1 MPAAK
6 PLDPDTRRSKKDTKD
21 VQLRP
26 AARRDRD
33 RILYSDSFRRLG
45 GVTQT
50 ALGDASLQMHN
61 RLTHSLKVEQVG
73 TSLHGML
80 KAEAKVPDFDKI
92 ADRDAIEAA
101 CLGHD
106 IGHPPFG
113 HAGEAELHKILTCE
127 AHRDT
132 PRPMKDRIDDPCKKC
147 LLEDGFEGN
156 AQSFR
161 ILAVLAV
168 HREPKPTDPF
178 GLDLTRGTLAAVSKY
193 PWTRGALDKKPHK
206 WGAYDCDAGIL
217 EWVFGKTTN
226 NPNLAAQVMDW
237 ADDISYAVHDLE
249 DFYRSGRIPLEQY
262 SRLAKNENTDAYN
275 TFLTYVDSALPKK
288 VTPKAREALRNLSVY
303 FPRSKFHG
311 QTEELATLDRMRNQF
326 LSVFTRAA
334 HVNAGAV
341 KIDDLPQE
349 VNAILKQFTWYYVIN
364 DPGLNL
370 IQLGQKR
377 VLREIFDDLLPMLED
392 VYQSGKTAAPTP
404 RDLQR
409 LPNALRRAV
418 ERGQFQR
425 SNRRKQVY
433 TEPQTLVRGLVDYIS
448 GLSDA
453 EAYRVHAVL
462 QGGEAYGLLQ

>member
-1 MPAAK
+1 
-6 PLDPDTRRSKKDTKD
+6 
-21 VQLRP
+21 
-26 AARRDRD
+26 
-33 RILYSDSFRRLG
+33 
-45 GVTQT
+45 
-50 ALGDASLQMHN
+50 MHN

-80 KAEAKVPDFDKI
+80 THEVPGFDKI

-113 HAGEAELHKILTCE
+113 HAGESELHKIVTCE
-127 AHRDT
+127 LHREK
-132 PRPMKDRIDDPCKKC
+132 PRPMQDRIKDPCREC

-168 HREPKPTDPF
+168 HRDPKPTQPY

-193 PWTRGALDKKPHK
+193 PWTLGAPGKKTNK
-206 WGAYDCDAGIL
+206 WGAYDCDAKIL
-217 EWVFGKTTN
+217 EWVFGKIEN

-237 ADDISYAVHDLE
+237 ADDVSYAVHDLE
-249 DFYRSGRIPLEQY
+249 DFYRSGRIPLDQY
-262 SRLAKNENTDAYN
+262 SRLAQNENTDAYN
-275 TFLTYVDSALPKK
+275 AFIRYVESALPT
-288 VTPKAREALRNLSVY
+288 VTQKARDALRSY
-303 FPRSKFHG
+303 SYFFPRSKFQG
-311 QTEELATLDRMRNQF
+311 RAEELAVLDMMRNRFLETF
-326 LSVFTRAA
+326 LSAA
-334 HVNAGAV
+334 QINANTV
-341 KIDDLPQE
+341 VIDKVPQE

-377 VLREIFDDLLPMLED
+377 VLREIFDDLLLILED
-392 VYQSGKTAAPTP
+392 VYKSGKTAEPTE
-404 RDLQR
+404 RDLRR
-409 LPNALRRAV
+409 LPYALRRAV
-418 ERGQFQR
+418 SRGQLQQSSR
-425 SNRRKQVY
+425 AKPVY
-433 TEPQTLVRGLVDYIS
+433 NEHQTLVRGLVDYIS

-453 EAYRVHAVL
+453 EAYRVHAVM

>member
-1 MPAAK
+1 MSVVGK
-6 PLDPDTRRSKKDTKD
+6 NTTD

-26 AARRDRD
+26 PARRDRD
-33 RILYSDSFRRLG
+33 RILYSDSFRRL

-80 KAEAKVPDFDKI
+80 AAKVPDF

-113 HAGEAELHKILTCE
+113 HAGESELHKKLTCE
-127 AHRDT
+127 AHRKK
-132 PRPMKDRIDDPCKKC
+132 PRPMQDRIDHPCDKC

-168 HREPKPTDPF
+168 HRDPSF
-178 GLDLTRGTLAAVSKY
+178 TQPYGLDLTRSTLAAVSKY
-193 PWTRGALDKKPHK
+193 PWTLGTPGRKANK
-206 WGAYDCDAGIL
+206 WGAYDCDAEIL
-217 EWVFGKTTN
+217 DWVFGKIEN
-226 NPNLAAQVMDW
+226 DPNPAAQVMDW

-249 DFYRSGRIPLEQY
+249 DFYRSGRIPLDQY
-262 SRLAKNENTDAYN
+262 SRLAQNENTDAYN
-275 TFLTYVDSALPKK
+275 TFLKYVESALGE
-288 VTPKAREALRNLSVY
+288 VSQKARDLLRSYSFY
-303 FPRSKFHG
+303 FPRSKFQG
-311 QTEELATLDRMRNQF
+311 RTEELAALDVMRNRFLEQF
-326 LSVFTRAA
+326 MRAA
-334 HVNAGAV
+334 EFSGGKLN
-341 KIDDLPQE
+341 IDEVPQE
-349 VNAILKQFTWYYVIN
+349 VNAVLKQFTWFYVID
-364 DPGLNL
+364 DPGLTL
-370 IQLGQKR
+370 IQLGQRR
-377 VLREIFDDLLPMLED
+377 VLREIFDDLLLLLED
-392 VYQSGKTAAPTP
+392 VYKSDGTAKPTD
-404 RDLQR
+404 RDLRR
-409 LPNALRRAV
+409 LPFALRRAV
-418 ERGQFQR
+418 TRGQLQQAA
-425 SNRRKQVY
+425 STKQVY
-433 TEPQTLVRGLVDYIS
+433 SDRQTLVRGLVDYIS

>member
-1 MPAAK
+1 MPAAE
-6 PLDPDTRRSKKDTKD
+6 PLDPRDERRSAKNTAD

-26 AARRDRD
+26 PARRDRD

-80 KAEAKVPDFDKI
+80 ADKVPAFDKI

-113 HAGEAELHKILTCE
+113 HAGESELHKILTCDK
-127 AHRDT
+127 HRDT
-132 PRPMKDRIDDPCKKC
+132 PRQIQDRIKNPCPDC

-168 HREPKPTDPF
+168 HRDPSFTEPY

-193 PWTRGALDKKPHK
+193 PWTLGAPKKKTNK
-206 WGAYDCDAGIL
+206 WGAYDCDAEIL
-217 EWVFGKTTN
+217 DWVFGKIEN
-226 NPNLAAQVMDW
+226 NPNPAAQVMDW
-237 ADDISYAVHDLE
+237 SDDISYAVHDLE
-249 DFYRSGRIPLEQY
+249 DFYRSGRIPLDQY
-262 SRLAKNENTDAYN
+262 SRLGENENTEAYN
-275 TFLTYVDSALPKK
+275 TFLKYVESALEKS
-288 VTPKAREALRNLSVY
+288 VTSEAREALRSY
-303 FPRSKFHG
+303 SFFFPRSKFLG
-311 QTEELATLDRMRNQF
+311 GTAELAALDRMRNRF
-326 LSVFTRAA
+326 LEAFMSAA
-334 HVNAGAV
+334 QIDADTV
-341 KIDDLPQE
+341 KIDPVPQE
-349 VNAILKQFTWYYVIN
+349 VNSILKQFTWFYVIN

-370 IQLGQKR
+370 IQLGQRR
-377 VLREIFDDLLPMLED
+377 VLREIFEDLLPLLED
-392 VYQSGKTAAPTP
+392 VYKGGKAAGPSP

-418 ERGQFQR
+418 ERGQLQQASLTTR
-425 SNRRKQVY
+425 VY
-433 TEPQTLVRGLVDYIS
+433 DERQTLIRGLVDYIS
-448 GLSDA
+448 GLSDS

-462 QGGEAYGLLQ
+462 QGGEAYSLLQ

>member
-1 MPAAK
+1 MAAAT
-6 PLDPDTRRSKKDTKD
+6 PPDPDERRSGTNTTD

-26 AARRDRD
+26 PARRDRD

-80 KAEAKVPDFDKI
+80 AHKVPGFDRN

-113 HAGEAELHKILTCE
+113 HAGEAELHKILTCKD
-127 AHRDT
+127 HRET
-132 PRPMKDRIDDPCKKC
+132 PRPMQDRIAHPCGEC

-168 HREPKPTDPF
+168 HRDPAPDQPY

-193 PWTRGALDKKPHK
+193 PWTLGAPGKKSNK
-206 WGAYDCDAGIL
+206 WGAYDCDAEIL
-217 EWVFGKTTN
+217 EWVFGKIDN

-237 ADDISYAVHDLE
+237 SDDISYAVHDLE
-249 DFYRSGRIPLEQY
+249 DFYRSGRIPLDQY
-262 SRLAKNENTDAYN
+262 SRLAQNENTDGYN
-275 TFLTYVDSALPKK
+275 TFLTYVESALKK
-288 VTPKAREALRNLSVY
+288 TVTSETREALRSY
-303 FPRSKFHG
+303 SFFFPRSKFQG
-311 QTEELATLDRMRNQF
+311 RADELAALDRMRNRF
-326 LSVFTRAA
+326 LTAFMDAA
-334 HVNAGAV
+334 QINADTV
-341 KIDDLPQE
+341 KIDLVPLE
-349 VNAILKQFTWYYVIN
+349 VNSVLKQFTWFYVIN

-377 VLREIFDDLLPMLED
+377 VLREIFDDILPLLED
-392 VYQSGKTAAPTP
+392 VYKGGTTTTPSP

-418 ERGQFQR
+418 ERGQLQQKLR
-425 SNRRKQVY
+425 ATPVYDERK
-433 TEPQTLVRGLVDYIS
+433 TLIRGLIDYIS
-448 GLSDA
+448 GLSDT

-462 QGGEAYGLLQ
+462 RGGEAYALLQ

>member
-1 MPAAK
+1 MPAAT
-6 PLDPDTRRSKKDTKD
+6 PPDPHERRSGKSTPD

-26 AARRDRD
+26 PARRDRD

-80 KAEAKVPDFDKI
+80 AAKAPGFDKS

-113 HAGEAELHKILTCE
+113 HAGESELHKILTCE
-127 AHRDT
+127 THRDK
-132 PRPMKDRIDDPCKKC
+132 PRQMKDRIAHPCKKC

-168 HREPKPTDPF
+168 HRDPKPTEPY

-193 PWTRGALDKKPHK
+193 PWTLGASGKKTNK
-206 WGAYDCDAGIL
+206 WGAYDCDAEIL
-217 EWVFGKTTN
+217 KWVFGKINN

-237 ADDISYAVHDLE
+237 ADDVSYAVHDLE
-249 DFYRSGRIPLEQY
+249 DFYRSGRIPLDQY
-262 SRLAKNENTDAYN
+262 SRLAQNENTDAYN
-275 TFLTYVDSALPKK
+275 TFLTYVESALKTAVSPG
-288 VTPKAREALRNLSVY
+288 AREALRSY
-303 FPRSKFHG
+303 SFFFPRSKFQG
-311 QTEELATLDRMRNQF
+311 RADELAALDRMRNRF
-326 LSVFTRAA
+326 LEAFMGAARISVDT
-334 HVNAGAV
+334 V
-341 KIDDLPQE
+341 KIDDVPQE
-349 VNAILKQFTWYYVIN
+349 VNAVLKQFTWFYVIN

-392 VYQSGKTAAPTP
+392 VYKGGTTTAPSP

-418 ERGQFQR
+418 ERGQLQW
-425 SNRRKQVY
+425 SNRKAQVY
-433 TEPQTLVRGLVDYIS
+433 TERQTLVRGLVDYIS

-462 QGGEAYGLLQ
+462 KGGEAYGLLQ